1 MLYNEG
7 NLDLSFTSNEAVGKS
22 VSLIFLKGRKRMKTK
37 TVDHDYSITPVAAE
51 GKRGFWSMLV
61 IMMGFTFYTG
71 TMLTGGQLGTSLTF
85 QTLLIVLLVG
95 DLILGTYT
103 AILAYI
109 SAKTS
114 LSTHLLARY
123 AFGKAGSYFVSGILG
138 ITQVGWFGVSVVM
151 LALPIAKVWNI
162 PVWILII
169 ALGLLMTA
177 TAYFGVKSLA
187 ILSFIAVP
195 AIAVLGCYSTGISLS
210 EVGGFAG
217 LSSMTEISTL
227 SVTAALGM
235 VIGSF
240 ISGGTLTPDFTR
252 FSQTP
257 KVAVSTTIAAFFI
270 GNILMFGF
278 GAIGGLATG
287 MPDISDVMIAQG
299 LVVPGIIILGLNIW
313 TTNDN
318 TIYAASLAFS
328 NITKIEKK
336 KLVIVNGV
344 VATAF
349 SMVLYNNFTSFL
361 SFLSGFIP
369 SLGAIIIADYFFIQ
383 HEAYSEDFEN
393 KDFRTVNPIA
403 FIAFALGAGASYLP
417 GIGCL
422 NAVVVSMISY
432 VAISKAAG
440 LLPLKKTPSNV

>member
-1 MLYNEG
+1 
-7 NLDLSFTSNEAVGKS
+7 
-22 VSLIFLKGRKRMKTK
+22 MKNTTK
-37 TVDHDYSITPVAAE
+37 QDHDYSIVPVAEE
-51 GKRGFWSMLV
+51 GKKGFASMLV

-85 QTLLIVLLVG
+85 KTLLGVLLLG
-95 DLILGTYT
+95 DLILGIYT
-103 AILAYI
+103 ALLSYI

-123 AFGKAGSYFVSGILG
+123 SFGKTGSYFVSGILG

-151 LALPIAKVWNI
+151 LALPICKTFHLPIW
-162 PVWILII
+162 PVII
-169 ALGLLMTA
+169 VLGAMMTA
-177 TAYFGVKSLA
+177 SAYFGVKSLA

-217 LSSMTEISTL
+217 LSNMTQVSTL
-227 SVTAALGM
+227 NVTSALGM

-252 FSQTP
+252 FSKTP
-257 KVAVSTTIAAFFI
+257 KIAVVSTVSAFFI
-270 GNILMFGF
+270 GNILMFAF

-287 MPDISDVMIAQG
+287 LPDISDVMIAQG
-299 LVVPGIIILGLNIW
+299 LVLPGIIILGLNIW

-336 KLVIVNGV
+336 KLVIMNGII
-344 VATAF
+344 ATAL
-349 SMVLYNNFTSFL
+349 SVVLYNNFTSFL

-369 SLGAIIIADYFFIQ
+369 SLGAILITDFFFVRRK
-383 HEAYSEDFEN
+383 EYEEN
-393 KDFRTVNPIA
+393 FMKKEFQKANPCA
-403 FIAFALGAGASYLP
+403 FIAFFLGAGASYLP
-417 GIGCL
+417 GIACL
-422 NAVVVSMISY
+422 NAVAVSMISY
-432 VAISKAAG
+432 VLISKVYEMIAAS
-440 LLPLKKTPSNV
+440 KKMGAVHG

>member
-1 MLYNEG
+1 MG
-7 NLDLSFTSNEAVGKS
+7 TS
-22 VSLIFLKGRKRMKTK
+22 KTQ
-37 TVDHDYSITPVAAE
+37 DHDYSIVPVAPE
-51 GKRGFWSMLV
+51 GKKGFASMLV

-85 QTLLIVLLVG
+85 KALLTILLLG
-95 DLILGTYT
+95 DLILGAYT
-103 AILAYI
+103 AVLSYI

-123 AFGKAGSYFVSGILG
+123 SFGQAGSYFVSGILG

-151 LALPIAKVWNI
+151 LALPICKTFHL
-162 PVWILII
+162 PVWLVII
-169 ALGLLMTA
+169 ALGAMMTA
-177 TAYFGVKSLA
+177 SAYFGVKSLA

-210 EVGGFAG
+210 EIGGFAG
-217 LSSMTEISTL
+217 LSSMTEVSTL
-227 SVTAALGM
+227 SMTAALGM

-252 FSQTP
+252 FSKTP
-257 KVAVSTTIAAFFI
+257 KIAVVSTVAAFFV
-270 GNILMFGF
+270 GNILMFAF

-287 MPDISDVMIAQG
+287 LPDISDVMIAQG

-336 KLVIVNGV
+336 KLVIVNGII
-344 VATAF
+344 ATAF

-369 SLGAIIIADYFFIQ
+369 SLGAVIIADYFFVRKK
-383 HEAYSEDFEN
+383 EYEEDFMTKEF
-393 KDFRTVNPIA
+393 KKVNPWAFAA
-403 FIAFALGAGASYLP
+403 FIIGVGASYLP
-417 GIGCL
+417 GIACL
-422 NAVVVSMISY
+422 NAVVASMVSY
-432 VAISKAAG
+432 VLISKVAKAFASS
-440 LLPLKKTPSNV
+440 KTIGAVQG